1 MLKMH
6 FPFVVPE
13 KGERKEDSDELTVS
27 EKFAIKQTSN
37 AIGKIAGDAITA
49 VGVRNLLNPQAQV
62 TTVINARYVPQATLT
77 VNEMRLSEQRR
88 KLDLSAAKERQVKLT
103 VKGSPGK
110 GKIYRS
116 RTSYVRADRT
126 ARGKIKVTP
135 KGRDFLHSIET
146 QPQRDKRLARTRNKA
161 RATIIGGRTL
171 RYGVPALMV
180 GWTVYDL
187 VKSDE
192 PVGTPEENL
201 EYGLGGWAYQDAT
214 ILGTIAKSGKTTMF
228 LTAGNFDWSDLF

>member
-1 MLKMH
+1 MH

-13 KGERKEDSDELTVS
+13 KGERKELSVS

-49 VGVRNLLNPQAQV
+49 VGVKNLLNPQAQV

-88 KLDLSAAKERQVKLT
+88 KLDLSASKQREVKLK

-116 RTSYVRADRT
+116 STSYVRADRT
-126 ARGKIKVTP
+126 ARGRIKVTP

-146 QPQRDKRLARTRNKA
+146 KPEREKRLARSRNKA
-161 RATIIGGRTL
+161 RLTVIGGRSL

-180 GWTVYDL
+180 GWTIYDL
-187 VKSDE
+187 VKGDE

-201 EYGLGGWAYQDAT
+201 EYALGGWAVQDAT
-214 ILGTIAKSGKTTMF
+214 MLGSIAKSGKTTLF

>member
-1 MLKMH
+1 M
-6 FPFVVPE
+6 VPE
-13 KGERKEDSDELTVS
+13 KGERKELSVS
-27 EKFAIKQTSN
+27 EKFVIKQASSRF
-37 AIGKIAGDAITA
+37 GKIAGDAITA

-62 TTVINARYVPQATLT
+62 TTVITGRYVPQATLT

-88 KLDLSAAKERQVKLT
+88 KLDLAASKERHVKLQ
-103 VKGSPGK
+103 VKGSPGE

-126 ARGKIKVTP
+126 ARGKIRVTP

-146 QPQRDKRLARTRNKA
+146 TPERDKRLARSRSKA
-161 RATIIGGRTL
+161 RATIIGGRAL

-180 GWTVYDL
+180 GWTIYDL
-187 VKSDE
+187 VQGDE

-201 EYGLGGWAYQDAT
+201 EYGLGGWALEDASM
-214 ILGTIAKSGKTTMF
+214 LGSIASSGKTTLF